1 MGWPDAMWL
10 KKQLMGSGN
19 QEITTNTVVT
29 ITQIPNNQYGFYIKL
44 VDIDGETPLKDVVLN
59 GVSDPSTELR
69 TNANGELKFYS
80 SKATHNV
87 TWTNLPSHLTNDMF
101 PKTLQGYINDLTS
114 TIVELDVSSFYGF
127 HITVKDNDGNPM
139 PNTPV
144 YNTPGGAVF
153 KTTDSNGQIPVFYST
168 STSVSLFVKG
178 KASSNGYYYYSG
190 SVSSPTKGQVAELE
204 AKCQTALY
212 TGSPT
217 VGSTITFKGKSW
229 IVAHKSGNNIYVS
242 DSVIESTTPF
252 GDDVNYLG
260 STLANVAS
268 TFQTSLSLNTAEQ
281 TLIPNTTINDVT
293 AKVFVANYAQMNGGW
308 SYFNS
313 DTHRN
318 CKFNSGN
325 QWYWTSS
332 FKDSNDVWIIN
343 RSGGLSVYFDG
354 PEKDEG
360 GFRPSICLPA

>member
-1 MGWPDAMWL
+1 MGWPDARWL

-29 ITQIPNNQYGFYIKL
+29 ITQIPNNQYGFFIKL
-44 VDIDGETPLKDVVLN
+44 LDIDGETPLKDVVLT

-87 TWTNLPSHLTNDMF
+87 TWTNLPSHLSNDMF
-101 PKTLQGYINDLTS
+101 PSTLQGYINDLTS
-114 TIVELDVSSFYGF
+114 TIVELDTSSFYGYR
-127 HITVKDNDGNPM
+127 ITVKDNDGNPM

-178 KASSNGYYYYSG
+178 KASSNGYYYYAG
-190 SVSSPTKGQVAELE
+190 SVSSPTKGQVAEHE
-204 AKCQTALY
+204 VKCQTALY
-212 TGSPT
+212 TGNPT
-217 VGSTITFKGKSW
+217 VGSTITFKGKKW

-242 DSVIESTTPF
+242 DSVIESNTMF
-252 GDDVNYLG
+252 GYSNTYLG
-260 STLANVAS
+260 STLASVAS
-268 TFQTSLSLNTAEQ
+268 TFQNNLNLTAAEQ
-281 TLIPNTTINDVT
+281 YLIPNTRVNGVT
-293 AKVFVANYAQMNGGW
+293 AKVFVPSIEQMEGEW

-313 DTHRN
+313 DTRRV
-318 CKFNSGN
+318 CKYNGKA
-325 QWYWTSS
+325 QIYWTSS
-332 FKDSNDVWIIN
+332 PFGSNTVWNVNTAGILN
-343 RSGGLSVYFDG
+343 SYGN
-354 PEKDEG
+354 PEGDTV
-360 GFRPSICLPA
+360 GFRPSVCLPA

>member
-87 TWTNLPSHLTNDMF
+87 TWTNLPGHLTNDML
-101 PKTLQGYINDLTS
+101 PSKLQGYINDLTS
-114 TIVELDVSSFYGF
+114 TIVELDTSNFYGYRV
-127 HITVKDNDGNPM
+127 TVKDNDGNPM

-178 KASSNGYYYYSG
+178 KASSNGYYYYTG
-190 SVSSPTKGQVAELE
+190 SVNSPTKGQVAELE
-204 AKCQTALY
+204 VKCQTALY
-212 TGSPT
+212 TGNPT
-217 VGSTITFKGKSW
+217 VGSTITFKGKNW

-242 DSVIESTTPF
+242 DSVIESTTVF
-252 GDDVNYLG
+252 GNNTAYSG
-260 STLANVAS
+260 STLASVAS
-268 TFQTSLSLNTAEQ
+268 TFQNNLGLTAVEQ
-281 TLIPNTTINDVT
+281 SLIPNTAVNGVT
-293 AKVFVANYAQMNGGW
+293 AKVFVASYEQMNGGW

-313 DTHRN
+313 NQRRICN
-318 CKFNSGN
+318 YNGSAQLYWSSSPGSSG
-325 QWYWTSS
+325 S
-332 FKDSNDVWIIN
+332 VWF
-343 RSGGLSVYFDG
+343 VTTDG
-354 PEKDEG
+354 SLDGDYPDRTN
-360 GFRPSICLPA
+360 GFRPSVCLPA

>member
-80 SKATHNV
+80 AQATHNV
-87 TWTNLPSHLTNDMF
+87 TWSNLPSHLTNDML
-101 PKTLQGYINDLTS
+101 PSKLQGYINDLTS
-114 TIVELDVSSFYGF
+114 TIVELDTSNFYGYR
-127 HITVKDNDGNPM
+127 ITVKDNDGNPM

-144 YNTPGGAVF
+144 YNTPGGSVF

-178 KASSNGYYYYSG
+178 KASSGGYYYYSG
-190 SVSSPTKGQVAELE
+190 SVSSSTKGQVAELE
-204 AKCQTALY
+204 VKCQTVLY
-212 TGSPT
+212 TGNPT
-217 VGSTITFKGKSW
+217 VGSTIKFKGKNW

-242 DSVIESTTPF
+242 DSVIESDTMF
-252 GDDVNYLG
+252 GSDSEYRG
-260 STLANVAS
+260 STLSSAAS
-268 TFQTSLSLNTAEQ
+268 TFQNNLNLTVAEQ
-281 TLIPNTTINDVT
+281 NLIPNTTVNGVT
-293 AKVFVANYAQMNGGW
+293 AKVFVASREQMNSGW

-313 DTHRN
+313 SARRI
-318 CKFNSGN
+318 CKYNGSA
-325 QWYWTSS
+325 QIYWTSS
-332 FKDSNDVWIIN
+332 PGEDGDVYIVAAN
-343 RSGGLSVYFDG
+343 GGLDPGGNSRATY
-354 PEKDEG
+354 

>member
-127 HITVKDNDGNPM
+127 HITVKDHNGNPM
-139 PNTPV
+139 SNTPV

-153 KTTDSNGQIPVFYST
+153 KTTDGNGQIPVFYST
-168 STSVSLFVKG
+168 ASSMSLFVRG
-178 KASSNGYYYYSG
+178 KSDTSGYYYYSG

-204 AKCQTALY
+204 VKCQTALY
-212 TGSPT
+212 TGNPT
-217 VGSTITFKGKSW
+217 VGSTISFKGKNW

-242 DSVIESTTPF
+242 DSVIESLTAF
-252 GDDVNYLG
+252 GNNTVYAG
-260 STLANVAS
+260 STLASVAS
-268 TFQTSLSLNTAEQ
+268 TFQNSLGLTSVEQ
-281 TLIPNTTINDVT
+281 NLIPNTTVNGVT
-293 AKVFVANYAQMNGGW
+293 AKVFVASYEQMNGGW

-313 DTHRN
+313 NQRRICN
-318 CKFNSGN
+318 YNGN
-325 QWYWTSS
+325 AQWYWTSS
-332 FKDSNDVWIIN
+332 PYSSSSVWYVSTDGSLYN
-343 RSGGLSVYFDG
+343 DG
-354 PEKDEG
+354 PDGTG
-360 GFRPSICLPA
+360 GFRPSVCLPA

>member
-87 TWTNLPSHLTNDMF
+87 TWTNLPSYLTNDMF

-127 HITVKDNDGNPM
+127 HITVKDRNDNPM
-139 PNTPV
+139 ANTPV

-153 KTTDSNGQIPVFYST
+153 KTTDSNGQIPVFYLTT
-168 STSVSLFVKG
+168 SSVSLFVKTPDTG
-178 KASSNGYYYYSG
+178 GYYYYNG
-190 SVSSPTKGQVAELE
+190 SVTSPTKGQVAELE
-204 AKCQTALY
+204 IKCETALY
-212 TGSPT
+212 TGNPT
-217 VGSTITFKGKSW
+217 VGSTISFKGKNW
-229 IVAHKSGNNIYVS
+229 IVAHKSGNNIYVT
-242 DSVIESTTPF
+242 DSVIESMTPF
-252 GDDVNYLG
+252 GGNTQYAG
-260 STLANVAS
+260 STLASVAS
-268 TFQTSLSLNTAEQ
+268 AFQSSLNLTAVEQ
-281 TLIPNTTINDVT
+281 YLIPNTTVNGVS
-293 AKVFVANYAQMNGGW
+293 AKVFVASYDQMNGGW

-313 DTHRN
+313 NARRICN
-318 CKFNSGN
+318 YNGSP

-332 FKDSNDVWIIN
+332 PHG
-343 RSGGLSVYFDG
+343 SGGVWYVFTDG
-354 PEKDEG
+354 RFYGSGSPG
-360 GFRPSICLPA
+360 GTIGFRPSVCLPT

>member
-59 GVSDPSTELR
+59 GVSDPNTELR

-127 HITVKDNDGNPM
+127 HITVKDHNGNPM
-139 PNTPV
+139 SNTPV

-153 KTTDSNGQIPVFYST
+153 KTTDGNGQIPVVYST
-168 STSVSLFVKG
+168 ASSMSLFVRG
-178 KASSNGYYYYSG
+178 KSDTSGYYYYSG

-204 AKCQTALY
+204 VKCQTALY
-212 TGSPT
+212 TGNPT
-217 VGSTITFKGKSW
+217 VGSTISFKGKNW

-242 DSVIESTTPF
+242 DSVIESLTAF
-252 GDDVNYLG
+252 GNNIVYAG
-260 STLANVAS
+260 STLASVAS
-268 TFQTSLSLNTAEQ
+268 TFQNSLGLTSVEQ
-281 TLIPNTTINDVT
+281 NLIPNTTVNGVT
-293 AKVFVANYAQMNGGW
+293 AKVFVASYEQMNGGW

-313 DTHRN
+313 NQRRICN
-318 CKFNSGN
+318 YNGN
-325 QWYWTSS
+325 AQWYWTSS
-332 FKDSNDVWIIN
+332 PFGSSVVLLV
-343 RSGGLSVYFDG
+343 STGGSLGNSYPG
-354 PEKDEG
+354 NTY
-360 GFRPSICLPA
+360 GFRPSVCLPA